1 MKTKG
6 GIVSHVGS
14 CVGYQ
19 ADGWLPSTCRSE
31 TRSGRSSNE
40 CAQFFR
46 TCIVG
51 SGDVPFL
58 MLVWNVLKES
68 RAQHICF
75 SGYLTRGRSL
85 SNGGMLSHEVHAR
98 CVVLSSWEALQCAGV
113 GF

>member
-1 MKTKG
+1 VKTKG
-6 GIVSHVGS
+6 GIVRHLGS

-58 MLVWNVLKES
+58 MLVWNVLS
-68 RAQHICF
+68 PAHVLFWVPYQRAEFKQRRYAF
-75 SGYLTRGRSL
+75 T
-85 SNGGMLSHEVHAR
+85 
-98 CVVLSSWEALQCAGV
+98 
-113 GF
+113 